1 MPKRALQCIE
11 IILKGV
17 YQQKH
22 LEMGIQAARSFYLPP
37 DKPVYL
43 GDFFE
48 LWLGLF
54 QSTVLGSQI
63 YLNVDVTHKAF
74 PERYAS
80 LVHLLEQIQKEQ
92 NCDQRNALHYMQ
104 SHLYGL
110 DVIYKTPGD
119 AGKKRVHKFMA
130 LVGQPNEERFKD
142 CNGRE
147 LTVASYFAE
156 LKYPINCPNLP
167 CVKLGNTIKSI
178 TVPMEHCS
186 LSSSQVSKLIIP
198 SQLKKI
204 VKYFILPVIRRP
216 TESVRRI
223 KHELSL
229 KKLRPAQT
237 NGNERLWD
245 CWIS

>member
-1 MPKRALQCIE
+1 MPKKALQCIE

-54 QSTVLGSQI
+54 QSTVLGSHI
-63 YLNVDVTHKAF
+63 YLNVDVAHKAF
-74 PERYAS
+74 PERYES
-80 LVHLLEQIQKEQ
+80 LVNLLQQIENEQK
-92 NCDQRNALHYMQ
+92 CDQRSAVNYMQ
-104 SHLYGL
+104 SHLSGL

-119 AGKKRVHKFMA
+119 VGKKRVYKFMA
-130 LVGQPNEERFKD
+130 LVGNPNEERFKD
-142 CNGRE
+142 SNGRE
-147 LTVASYFAE
+147 FTVASYFKE
-156 LKYPINCPNLP
+156 QKYPIDCPNLP

-186 LSSSQVSKLIIP
+186 LSGRQVSKL
-198 SQLKKI
+198 L
-204 VKYFILPVIRRP
+204 IR
-216 TESVRRI
+216 V
-223 KHELSL
+223 
-229 KKLRPAQT
+229 
-237 NGNERLWD
+237 N
-245 CWIS
+245 